1 MYSISQFLSYAL
13 TFVAVLICSI
23 CIRRIYFH
31 PFSHVPGPFLAK
43 ITNAYSAYH
52 AAKRNTH
59 VVIQCLHE
67 KYGPVVRYGP
77 DRILFNNRESLE
89 DIYGREN
96 NLFKGRA
103 YEGMRVHP
111 LPSVFNAADNKVH
124 AQRRKFISQA
134 FSNQAMRA
142 SEPKILKHVANYS
155 DVLFEPAASGD
166 WSEPHELTQ
175 WSAFFAIDLIADLTV
190 GRSTAMLTSPENRI
204 YNPARKANFARMG
217 LAMHWPEAFR
227 SGVFNPV
234 KIGEFMFPQM
244 AKLGREWRA
253 LLSSWIDLRLS
264 GLKSAQD
271 STEDNDMMV
280 AIARYRDAKTG
291 QVLSDGDLTAEIT
304 TLLIAGSGTITTGM
318 TSLLWCLSRWSEA
331 YRKAVEEV
339 RAVYKTPEDIGMNS
353 LLTECTYLR
362 ACLNEAM
369 RVSPALTTPLYRE
382 AGPRGAFVCGIHIPE
397 GYEVVTT
404 VYALHHNEAYH
415 PDPYTFD
422 PDRWLQDKEAVKE
435 TKAAWAPFSIG
446 ARNCVGMTLAVNEVL
461 IAISTILWHGDFRIT
476 DDPLLASIG
485 AGSEELGKRT
495 PGRHREKEFQLYD
508 TFGAS
513 TEGPYLQFKRRVLS

>member
-1 MYSISQFLSYAL
+1 M
-13 TFVAVLICSI
+13 T
-23 CIRRIYFH
+23 
-31 PFSHVPGPFLAK
+31 
-43 ITNAYSAYH
+43 
-52 AAKRNTH
+52 
-59 VVIQCLHE
+59 
-67 KYGPVVRYGP
+67 
-77 DRILFNNRESLE
+77 
-89 DIYGREN
+89 EN
-96 NLFKGRA
+96 Q
-103 YEGMRVHP
+103 VHP

-124 AQRRKFISQA
+124 AQRRRFISQA
-134 FSNQAMRA
+134 FSDQAIRA
-142 SEPKILKHVANYS
+142 SESKVLKHVANYFS
-155 DVLFEPAASGD
+155 VLFEPAAPGQ
-166 WSEPHELTQ
+166 WSEPRELTQ
-175 WSAFFAIDLIADLTV
+175 WSAFFAIDLIADLAV
-190 GRSTAMLTSPENRI
+190 GRSTAMLASPENRV

-234 KIGEFMFPQM
+234 KIGELLFPQM

-264 GLKSAQD
+264 ELRSAQH
-271 STEDNDMMV
+271 SAVNDDMIV

-291 QVLSDGDLTAEIT
+291 HGLSDGDLAAEIT

-318 TSLLWCLSRWSEA
+318 TSILWCLSRWPEA

-339 RAVYKTPEDIGMNS
+339 RAVYKTSENIGMNS
-353 LLTECTYLR
+353 LLTDCTYLR

-382 AGPRGAFVCGIHIPE
+382 AGPGGSFICGVNVPE
-397 GYEVVTT
+397 GYEVATT
-404 VYALHHNEAYH
+404 VYALHHNEIYH
-415 PDPYTFD
+415 PDSFTFD
-422 PDRWLQDKEAVKE
+422 PERWLQDKETVKE
-435 TKAAWAPFSIG
+435 TRAAWAPFSIG

-461 IAISTILWHGDFRIT
+461 IAIATILWHGDFRVT
-476 DDPLLASIG
+476 EDPLLASIG
-485 AGSEELGKRT
+485 AGSEELGKKT